1 VSASSSNKDNLLAE
15 LEEHLPSPLFDAVGH
30 RWRQLELKIQAL
42 EQELRLERIKKYG
55 PKSDVVPSAQLELL
69 EAEPGVSDAEVAEE
83 AQREA
88 VAPIEREN
96 RKRRKPHPGRQT
108 LPSHLP
114 RVERVI
120 VCTPEQCVCSACGK
134 ERTVIG
140 YDESEQLDVEPAKY
154 FVVRTRREKRACK
167 ACEESTVVAAPLA
180 DSILPKSLVSDR
192 VILDTVL
199 NKYVAHLPLYRQ
211 SALLERDTGVE
222 ISRATMDGWVMRVGE
237 LLTPVASRMKK
248 ELLAGSY
255 IQADETPVAV
265 QKHDGSGTNHQAYLW
280 QYGTPGGA
288 VVFDFRMGR
297 AREGPK
303 LFLDMYQGLLQT
315 DGYAAYDGVGGPAM
329 VHAACWS
336 HARRKFTDALKLNP
350 NDATAARLLAN
361 INALFAI
368 DGRARE
374 QKLSHAE
381 RHELRQREAAPLLV
395 ALRDGLKAARANC
408 LPASA
413 TAKGTSYTLSLWQ
426 KLTRFLDHP
435 ELELSTNL
443 AENSM
448 RSIALGRKNWIHFGH
463 KDAGPRIAAILSVIE
478 SCRRLNL
485 NPRKYLADV
494 LPGLASRSIQ
504 QLSNLTPTEAAR
516 RGLL

>member
-1 VSASSSNKDNLLAE
+1 MLSAETSSTAGSDAGLVARLRGQLAM
-15 LEEHLPSPLFDAVGH
+15 A
-30 RWRQLELKIQAL
+30 ELKIQAL
-42 EQELRLERIKKYG
+42 EAELRLERIRKYG
-55 PKSDVVPSAQLELL
+55 PKSDAVPSDQLELL
-69 EAEPGVSDAEVAEE
+69 EAEPGVSDAEFAHE

-108 LPSHLP
+108 LPAHLP

-120 VCTPEQCVCSACGK
+120 ACTPEQSVCADCGH

-140 YDESEQLDVEPAKY
+140 YDESEQLDREPVKY
-154 FVVRTRREKRACK
+154 FVVRTRREKRVCK
-167 ACEESTVVAAPLA
+167 TCEDSTVIAAPLA
-180 DSILPKSLVSDR
+180 DTIIPKSLVSDR
-192 VILDTVL
+192 LVIDTVL

-211 SALLERDTGVE
+211 SVLLERDSGVE

-237 LLTPVASRMKK
+237 LLTPVVSRIKE

-280 QYGTPGGA
+280 QYGTPGGS

-303 LFLDMYQGLLQT
+303 AFLDRYRGLLQT
-315 DGYAAYDGVGGPAM
+315 DGYAAYHGVGGSGM

-350 NDATAARLLAN
+350 KDATAARLLAH
-361 INALFAI
+361 IDALFAL
-368 DGRARE
+368 DARARE
-374 QKLSHAE
+374 QALNHAQ
-381 RHELRQREAAPLLV
+381 RHELRQREAAPLLDT
-395 ALRDGLKAARANC
+395 LRDDLKAARVNC

-413 TAKGTSYTLSLWQ
+413 TAKGANYTLSLWQ

-478 SCRRLNL
+478 SCRRLGI
-485 NPRKYLADV
+485 NPRQYLAEI
-494 LPGLASRSIQ
+494 LPGLANKSIH
-504 QLSNLTPTEAAR
+504 QLSDLTPTEAAR

>member
-1 VSASSSNKDNLLAE
+1 MVSAETSTPDGSEDALVARLRGQLAM
-15 LEEHLPSPLFDAVGH
+15 A
-30 RWRQLELKIQAL
+30 ELKIQAL
-42 EQELRLERIKKYG
+42 EAELRLERIKKYG
-55 PKSDVVPSAQLELL
+55 PKSDAVPSDQLELL

-88 VAPIEREN
+88 VAPVEREN

-108 LPSHLP
+108 LPAHLP

-120 VCTPEQCVCSACGK
+120 ACTPEQCVCADCGQ

-140 YDESEQLDVEPAKY
+140 YDESEQLDREPAKY
-154 FVVRTRREKRACK
+154 FVVRTRREKRVCK
-167 ACEESTVVAAPLA
+167 ACEDSAVIAAPLA
-180 DSILPKSLVSDR
+180 DAIIPKSLVSDR
-192 VILDTVL
+192 VVIDTVL

-211 SALLERDTGVE
+211 SVLLERDTGLE

-237 LLTPVASRMKK
+237 LLTPVVSRMKK

-303 LFLDMYQGLLQT
+303 AFLDLYQGLLQT
-315 DGYAAYDGVGGPAM
+315 DGYAAYDGVGGPGM

-350 NDATAARLLAN
+350 KDATAARLLAT
-361 INALFAI
+361 IDALFAI
-368 DGRARE
+368 DARARE
-374 QKLSHAE
+374 QALSHAQ
-381 RHELRQREAAPLLV
+381 RHELRQREAVPRLDT
-395 ALRDGLKAARANC
+395 LRDGLKAARANC

-413 TAKGTSYTLSLWQ
+413 TAKAANYTLALWQ

-435 ELELSTNL
+435 ELELSNNL

-448 RSIALGRKNWIHFGH
+448 RAIALGRRNWIHFGH

-478 SCRRLNL
+478 SCRRLDINT
-485 NPRKYLADV
+485 RSYLANV
-494 LPGLASRSIQ
+494 LPGLANKSIQ
-504 QLSNLTPTEAAR
+504 QLADLTPTNAAR

>member
-1 VSASSSNKDNLLAE
+1 LIARLRGQLAM
-15 LEEHLPSPLFDAVGH
+15 A
-30 RWRQLELKIQAL
+30 ELKIEAL
-42 EQELRLERIKKYG
+42 EAELRLERIKKYG
-55 PKSDVVPSAQLELL
+55 PKSDAVPSGQLELL

-108 LPSHLP
+108 LPEHLP

-120 VCTPEQCVCSACGK
+120 GCTPEQCVCADCGQ

-140 YDESEQLDVEPAKY
+140 YDESEQLDREPAKY
-154 FVVRTRREKRACK
+154 FVVHTRREKRVCK
-167 ACEESTVVAAPLA
+167 ACVESTVIAAPLA
-180 DSILPKSLVSDR
+180 DAILPKSLVSDR
-192 VILDTVL
+192 VVIDTVL

-211 SALLERDTGVE
+211 SALLERDSGLE
-222 ISRATMDGWVMRVGE
+222 ISRATMCGWVMRVGE
-237 LLTPVASRMKK
+237 LLTPVVSCMRK

-265 QKHDGSGTNHQAYLW
+265 QMHDGSGTNHQAYLW

-303 LFLDMYQGLLQT
+303 LFLNLYQGLLQT
-315 DGYAAYDGVGGPAM
+315 DGYAAYDGVGGAGM

-350 NDATAARLLAN
+350 KDVIAARLLAS
-361 INALFAI
+361 IDALFAI
-368 DGRARE
+368 DARARE
-374 QKLSHAE
+374 QALSHAQ
-381 RHELRQREAAPLLV
+381 RHELRQREAAPLLDT
-395 ALRDGLKAARANC
+395 LRDGLKAAHSNC

-413 TAKGTSYTLSLWQ
+413 TAKAANYTLSLWQ
-426 KLTRFLDHP
+426 KLTRVLDHP

-478 SCRRLNL
+478 SCRRLDL
-485 NPRKYLADV
+485 NPRHYLANI
-494 LPGLASRSIQ
+494 LPGLATKSIQ
-504 QLSNLTPTEAAR
+504 QLSNLTPTKVAR
-516 RGLL
+516 HGLL

>member
-1 VSASSSNKDNLLAE
+1 VSAETSTPDGSEAALVARLRGQLAM
-15 LEEHLPSPLFDAVGH
+15 A
-30 RWRQLELKIQAL
+30 ELKIQAL
-42 EQELRLERIKKYG
+42 EAELRLERIKKYG
-55 PKSDVVPSAQLELL
+55 PKSDAVPSDQLELL
-69 EAEPGVSDAEVAEE
+69 EAELGVSDAEVAEE
-83 AQREA
+83 AQREP
-88 VAPIEREN
+88 VTPIEREN

-108 LPSHLP
+108 LPRHLP

-120 VCTPEQCVCSACGK
+120 ACTPEQCVCADCGQ

-140 YDESEQLDVEPAKY
+140 YDESEQLDREPAKY
-154 FVVRTRREKRACK
+154 FVVHTRREKRVCK
-167 ACEESTVVAAPLA
+167 ACVESTVIAAPLA
-180 DSILPKSLVSDR
+180 DAIIPKSLVSDR
-192 VILDTVL
+192 VVIDTVL

-211 SALLERDTGVE
+211 SVLLERDTGLE

-237 LLTPVASRMKK
+237 LLTPLVSCMRK
-248 ELLAGSY
+248 ELLAGTY
-255 IQADETPVAV
+255 IQADETPVAI

-303 LFLDMYQGLLQT
+303 AFLDLYQGLLQT
-315 DGYAAYDGVGGPAM
+315 DGYAAYDGVGGPGM

-350 NDATAARLLAN
+350 KDATAARLLAT
-361 INALFAI
+361 IDALFAI
-368 DGRARE
+368 DARARE
-374 QKLSHAE
+374 QALSHAP
-381 RHELRQREAAPLLV
+381 RHELRQREAAPLLDT
-395 ALRDGLKAARANC
+395 LRDGLKAARANC

-413 TAKGTSYTLSLWQ
+413 TAKAANYTLSLWK
-426 KLTRFLDHP
+426 KLTRLLDHP

-485 NPRKYLADV
+485 NTRDYLVQV
-494 LPGLASRSIQ
+494 LPGLANKSILK
-504 QLSNLTPTEAAR
+504 LSDLTPEKVAR

>member
-1 VSASSSNKDNLLAE
+1 MA
-15 LEEHLPSPLFDAVGH
+15 
-30 RWRQLELKIQAL
+30 ELKIEAL
-42 EQELRLERIKKYG
+42 EAELRLERIKKYG
-55 PKSDVVPSAQLELL
+55 PKSDAVPSGQLELL

-96 RKRRKPHPGRQT
+96 KKRRKPHPGRQT
-108 LPSHLP
+108 LPAHLP

-120 VCTPEQCVCSACGK
+120 ACTPEQCVCADCGQ

-140 YDESEQLDVEPAKY
+140 YDESEQLDREPTKY
-154 FVVRTRREKRACK
+154 FVVRTRREKRVCK
-167 ACEESTVVAAPLA
+167 ACVESTVVAAPLA
-180 DSILPKSLVSDR
+180 DAIIPKSLVSDR
-192 VILDTVL
+192 VVIDTVL

-211 SALLERDTGVE
+211 SVLLERDSGVE

-237 LLTPVASRMKK
+237 LLTPVVSRMKS

-265 QKHDGSGTNHQAYLW
+265 QKHDRSGTNHQAYLW

-303 LFLDMYQGLLQT
+303 AFLNLYQGLLQT
-315 DGYAAYDGVGGPAM
+315 DGYAAYDGVGGPG
-329 VHAACWS
+329 VIHAACWS

-350 NDATAARLLAN
+350 KDATAARLLAS
-361 INALFAI
+361 IDTLFTI
-368 DGRARE
+368 DARARE
-374 QKLSHAE
+374 QALSHAQ
-381 RHELRQREAAPLLV
+381 RHELRQQEAPQLLD
-395 ALRDGLKAARANC
+395 ALRDGLKAARAQC

-413 TAKGTSYTLSLWQ
+413 TAKAANYTLSLWQ
-426 KLTRFLDHP
+426 KLTRLLDHP

-448 RSIALGRKNWIHFGH
+448 RSIALGRKNWLHFGH

-478 SCRRLNL
+478 SCRRLEL
-485 NPRKYLADV
+485 NPRDYLAKI
-494 LPGLASRSIQ
+494 LPGLANKSIQ
-504 QLSNLTPTEAAR
+504 QLSDLTPTKAAR

>member
-1 VSASSSNKDNLLAE
+1 LVARLRGQLAM
-15 LEEHLPSPLFDAVGH
+15 A
-30 RWRQLELKIQAL
+30 ELKIQAL
-42 EQELRLERIKKYG
+42 EAELRLERIRKYG
-55 PKSDVVPSAQLELL
+55 PKSDVVPSDQLELL

-88 VAPIEREN
+88 VARIEREN
-96 RKRRKPHPGRQT
+96 RKRRKPHPGRQS
-108 LPSHLP
+108 LPGHLP

-120 VCTPEQCVCSACGK
+120 ACTPEQSVCADCGQ
-134 ERTVIG
+134 ERTLIG
-140 YDESEQLDVEPAKY
+140 YDESEQLDREPAKY
-154 FVVRTRREKRACK
+154 FVVRTRREKRVCRS
-167 ACEESTVVAAPLA
+167 CVESTVVAPPLA
-180 DSILPKSLVSDR
+180 DAIIPKSLVSDGV
-192 VILDTVL
+192 VIDTVL

-211 SALLERDTGVE
+211 NVLLERDTGLE

-237 LLTPVASRMKK
+237 LLTPLISCMKK
-248 ELLAGSY
+248 ELLAGTY

-297 AREGPK
+297 TREGPK
-303 LFLDMYQGLLQT
+303 AFLNMYRGLLQT
-315 DGYAAYDGVGGPAM
+315 DGYAAYDGVGGPGM

-350 NDATAARLLAN
+350 KDATAARLLAS
-361 INALFAI
+361 IDALFAI
-368 DGRARE
+368 DARARE
-374 QKLSHAE
+374 QALSHAH
-381 RHELRQREAAPLLV
+381 RHELRQREAAPLLDT
-395 ALRDGLKAARANC
+395 LRDGLKVARANC

-413 TAKGTSYTLSLWQ
+413 TAKAANYTLSLWQ
-426 KLTRFLDHP
+426 KLTRLFDHP

-463 KDAGPRIAAILSVIE
+463 KDAGPKIAAILSVIE
-478 SCRRLNL
+478 SCRRLGI
-485 NPRKYLADV
+485 NPRHYLAEI
-494 LPGLASRSIQ
+494 LPGLANKSIH
-504 QLSNLTPTEAAR
+504 QLSDLTPTEAAR

>member
-1 VSASSSNKDNLLAE
+1 MA
-15 LEEHLPSPLFDAVGH
+15 
-30 RWRQLELKIQAL
+30 ELKIQAL

-55 PKSDVVPSAQLELL
+55 PKSDAAPSDQLELL
-69 EAEPGVSDAEVAEE
+69 AAEPGVSDAEVAEE

-88 VAPIEREN
+88 IAPIEREN
-96 RKRRKPHPGRQT
+96 QKRRKPHPGRQT
-108 LPSHLP
+108 LPAHLP

-120 VCTPEQCVCSACGK
+120 ACTPEQCVCTGCGH
-134 ERTVIG
+134 ERTLIG

-154 FVVRTRREKRACK
+154 FVVRTRREKRVCTV
-167 ACEESTVVAAPLA
+167 CVESTVVAAPLA
-180 DSILPKSLVSDR
+180 NAIIPKSLVSDG
-192 VILDTVL
+192 VVLDTVL

-211 SALLERDTGVE
+211 SALLERDSGVE

-237 LLTPVASRMKK
+237 LLTPVVSRMKK

-280 QYGTPGGA
+280 QYGKPGGA

-303 LFLDMYQGLLQT
+303 AFLNKYQGLLQT
-315 DGYAAYDGVGGPAM
+315 DGYAAYDGVGGPGM

-336 HARRKFTDALKLNP
+336 HARRKFTDAMKLNP
-350 NDATAARLLAN
+350 KDATAARLLTS
-361 INALFAI
+361 IDALFAI
-368 DGRARE
+368 DARE
-374 QKLSHAE
+374 QALSHAQ
-381 RHELRQREAAPLLV
+381 RHELRRREAAPLLDT
-395 ALRDGLKAARANC
+395 LRDGLKTARTEC

-413 TAKGTSYTLSLWQ
+413 TAKAANYTLSLWQ

-448 RSIALGRKNWIHFGH
+448 RPIALGRKNWIHFGH

-478 SCRRLNL
+478 SCRRLGL
-485 NPRKYLADV
+485 NPRLYLANI
-494 LPGLASRSIQ
+494 LPGLANKSIQ
-504 QLSNLTPTEAAR
+504 QLSDLTPTEAAR

>member
-1 VSASSSNKDNLLAE
+1 LIARLR
-15 LEEHLPSPLFDAVGH
+15 G
-30 RWRQLELKIQAL
+30 QLVMAELKIQAL

-55 PKSDVVPSAQLELL
+55 PKSDAVPSDQLELL
-69 EAEPGVSDAEVAEE
+69 DAEPGVSDAEVAGE

-108 LPSHLP
+108 LPAHLP

-120 VCTPEQCVCSACGK
+120 ACTPEQCVCADCGQ
-134 ERTVIG
+134 ERTLIG
-140 YDESEQLDVEPAKY
+140 YDESEQLDREPAKY
-154 FVVRTRREKRACK
+154 FVVRTRREKRVCK
-167 ACEESTVVAAPLA
+167 RCVESTVIAAPLA
-180 DSILPKSLVSDR
+180 DAIIPKSLVSDGV
-192 VILDTVL
+192 VIDTVL

-211 SALLERDTGVE
+211 SALLERDSGIE

-237 LLTPVASRMKK
+237 LLTPLVSCMRK

-265 QKHDGSGTNHQAYLW
+265 QKHDGSGANHQAYLW
-280 QYGTPGGA
+280 QYGKPGGA

-303 LFLDMYQGLLQT
+303 DFLNRYQGLLHT
-315 DGYAAYDGVGGPAM
+315 DGYAAYDGVGGPGM

-350 NDATAARLLAN
+350 KDVIAARLLAT
-361 INALFAI
+361 IDALFAI
-368 DGRARE
+368 DARARE
-374 QKLSHAE
+374 QALSHVQ
-381 RHELRQREAAPLLV
+381 RHELRKRETAPLLDT
-395 ALRDGLKAARANC
+395 LRDGLKAARAQC

-413 TAKGTSYTLSLWQ
+413 TAKAANYTLSLWQ
-426 KLTRFLDHP
+426 KLTRVLDHP

-478 SCRRLNL
+478 SCRRLGL
-485 NPRKYLADV
+485 NPRDYLAEV
-494 LPGLASRSIQ
+494 LPGLANKSIH
-504 QLSNLTPTEAAR
+504 QLSDLTPTNAAR

>member
-1 VSASSSNKDNLLAE
+1 MA
-15 LEEHLPSPLFDAVGH
+15 
-30 RWRQLELKIQAL
+30 ELKIEAL
-42 EQELRLERIKKYG
+42 EAELRLERIKKYG
-55 PKSDVVPSAQLELL
+55 PKSDAVPSGQLELL

-108 LPSHLP
+108 LPAHLP

-120 VCTPEQCVCSACGK
+120 ACTPEQCVCADCGK
-134 ERTVIG
+134 ERAVIG
-140 YDESEQLDVEPAKY
+140 YDESEQLDREPAKY
-154 FVVRTRREKRACK
+154 FVVRTRREKRVCK
-167 ACEESTVVAAPLA
+167 ACVESTVIAAPLA
-180 DSILPKSLVSDR
+180 DAIIPKSLVSDG
-192 VILDTVL
+192 VVVDTVL

-211 SALLERDTGVE
+211 SALLERDSGLE

-237 LLTPVASRMKK
+237 LLTPVASCMRK

-265 QKHDGSGTNHQAYLW
+265 QMHDGSGTNHQAYLW

-303 LFLDMYQGLLQT
+303 LFLNLYQGLLQT
-315 DGYAAYDGVGGPAM
+315 DGYAAYDGVGGAGM

-350 NDATAARLLAN
+350 KDATAARLLAT
-361 INALFAI
+361 IDALFAI
-368 DGRARE
+368 DARARE
-374 QKLSHAE
+374 QALSHAQ
-381 RHELRQREAAPLLV
+381 RHELRQREAAPLLDT
-395 ALRDGLKAARANC
+395 LRDGLKAAHSNC

-413 TAKGTSYTLSLWQ
+413 TAKAANYTLSLWQ
-426 KLTRFLDHP
+426 KLTRVLDHP

-478 SCRRLNL
+478 SCRRLDL
-485 NPRKYLADV
+485 NPRHYLANI
-494 LPGLASRSIQ
+494 LPGLANKSIQ
-504 QLSNLTPTEAAR
+504 QLANLTPTKVAR
-516 RGLL
+516 HGLL